1 METPEIVKD
10 NLQRVREKINESSVK
25 SGRDS
30 GRVTLLAVTKRID
43 SRQIVAAYEAGQ
55 RLFGEN
61 RVQEAKEKLPDLKV
75 QIPDSRWAMIGHLQ
89 SNKAGKAVE
98 IFDEIHSVDSIKL
111 AEEIAAKALKNNVEI
126 VVLVEVN
133 SSGEAVKFGVE
144 IEKTIELVSQM
155 SGLAGIKVSG
165 LMTMGPL
172 TEDISKIA
180 RSFALTRE
188 TIEKA
193 RKLLGLELPVLSM
206 GMSGDFEIAIA
217 EGSNQVRLGTAIFG
231 ERTPL

>member
-10 NLQRVREKINESSVK
+10 NLQRVREKINEAAIK

-30 GRVTLLAVTKRID
+30 GSVTLLAVTKRID
-43 SRQIVAAYEAGQ
+43 SRRIVAAYQAGQ

-61 RVQEAKEKLPDLKV
+61 RVQEALGKLPGLKV
-75 QIPDSRWAMIGHLQ
+75 LIPDSRWAMIGHLQ
-89 SNKAGKAVE
+89 SNKASKAVE
-98 IFDEIHSVDSIKL
+98 LFDEIHSVDSIKL
-111 AEEIAAKALKNNVEI
+111 AEEIGARALKNNLEI
-126 VVLVEVN
+126 AVLIEVN
-133 SSGEAVKFGVE
+133 SSGETAKFGVE
-144 IEKTIELVSQM
+144 IQKTVELVSQI

-165 LMTMGPL
+165 LMTMGPH
-172 TEDISKIA
+172 TEDKSRIA

-193 RKLLGLELPVLSM
+193 RKTLGLKLPVLSM

-217 EGSNQVRLGTAIFG
+217 EGSNQVRLGTALFG